1 MTSFVSCFGG
11 LLDGGLGFC
20 RGMGGVLWDL
30 ILLLLPFHS
39 FFCGIWCW
47 FSLDGSAAFFSVFPD
62 GVGEFLVVLLQ
73 HSPEGWLNYLLFLRL
88 LFLVFLGC
96 KALAISICT
105 TAFSICFMVCWISLL
120 ISEKFRENGP
130 FHLFKNFHATG
141 ELLAK
146 QSHLCCI

>member
-30 ILLLLPFHS
+30 ILLWLPFHS
-39 FFCGIWCW
+39 FFCGVWCW

-96 KALAISICT
+96 KALDDKRVPQLSVFISWCAGFRCWFPRSFEKMVHSICLRI
-105 TAFSICFMVCWISLL
+105 FLL
-120 ISEKFRENGP
+120 
-130 FHLFKNFHATG
+130 LVNF
-141 ELLAK
+141 
-146 QSHLCCI
+146 